1 MQTLPKMREKVRGY
15 LKTIKL
21 DKLTKPLCCIC
32 CNYAA
37 HLEDRRLQ
45 PTVLLGSMY
54 ANTATMAE
62 ESARIFEPSSRYLIE
77 ILLKCDHLEEPIAKL
92 MTLNKSEISTSEHDH
107 QSVSRKAKEI
117 TS

>member
-1 MQTLPKMREKVRGY
+1 
-15 LKTIKL
+15 
-21 DKLTKPLCCIC
+21 
-32 CNYAA
+32 
-37 HLEDRRLQ
+37 
-45 PTVLLGSMY
+45 MY

-107 QSVSRKAKEI
+107 ESVSRKAKEI